1 MLQPTPMP
9 YGEWKSPITSEMVAG
24 GAVRLGEVTLDGADI
39 YWIESRPSEK
49 GRSVLV
55 SENNKDMTPAPLN
68 VRSKVHEY
76 GGGSCTIKKCEIYF
90 SNYKDQGIYRIKK
103 GKQATLFYQNEGMRY
118 ADFVLNDTHL
128 FCVREDHNGREVI
141 NSLVSIDLTSKEEHV
156 IASGHDFYA
165 TPKLHPNGKELA
177 FLTWDHP
184 RMPWDGSE
192 LWTSKIKE
200 NGTLLQIKK
209 IAGGISESIY
219 QPEYAPD
226 GTLHFI
232 SDVTGFW
239 NLYRKIDDHIE
250 ALYLMEAEFGLP
262 QWIFGRSRYGF
273 ISKERGYD
281 IACIYTVKGIDFLA
295 ILDVETR
302 ELNSL
307 NLPFIYFDDL
317 HIHPNFFVFKAASPI
332 MSNSVVKL
340 DLQTGNYEVL
350 KETFPLPC
358 GKGYISKPEL
368 IEYTTENKLTAFAF
382 YYPPTNQDF
391 CKKGGDLPPLI
402 VKSHGGPSGHT
413 NASLSLEVQ
422 FWTSRGFALLD
433 VNYGGSTGYGR
444 KYRER
449 LRGTWGITDV
459 DDCANGALYLANKGL
474 ADPMR
479 LAIRG
484 GSAGGYTTLA
494 ALTFRDVF
502 KAGASYYGVSELE
515 SMASDTHKF
524 ESRYLDGLIGPYPEK
539 KELYEKR
546 SPLNFLN
553 QLTSPVIFFQGGEDR
568 VVPKDQA
575 EKMVTALREKKIPVS
590 YLFFEEEGHG
600 FRAGKNIKAALEA
613 EYYFYSKIFHFTPTD
628 QLPNIPIDNL

>member
-9 YGEWKSPITSEMVAG
+9 YGEWKSPITSEMVAE
-24 GAVRLGEVTLDGADI
+24 GAIRLGQVLLDGDDI

-55 SENNKDMTPAPLN
+55 NSKDNNITPAPLN
-68 VRSKVHEY
+68 LRTKVHEY
-76 GGGSCTIKKCEIYF
+76 GGAACAIKQKQIYF
-90 SNYKDQGIYRIKK
+90 SNFKDQGIYRMKK
-103 GKQATLFYQNEGMRY
+103 GQEATLFYHNEGMRY
-118 ADFVLNDTHL
+118 ADFVLSDAYL
-128 FCVREDHNGREVI
+128 FCVREDHSGKEVI
-141 NSLVSIDLTSKEEHV
+141 NSLVAIDLKTKKERV

-165 TPKLHPNGKELA
+165 SPKLHPNGNELA
-177 FLTWDHP
+177 FLSWDHP
-184 RMPWDGSE
+184 QMPWDGCE
-192 LWTSKIKE
+192 LWTAKIKE
-200 NGTLLQIKK
+200 DGTLGMTKK
-209 IAGGISESIY
+209 IAGGTSESIY

-226 GTLHFI
+226 GLLYFI
-232 SDVTGFW
+232 SDKTGFW

-273 ISKERGYD
+273 IPKDRGYD

-295 ILDVETR
+295 ILDPDTR
-302 ELNSL
+302 AFNTLD
-307 NLPFIYFDDL
+307 LPFISFDDL
-317 HIHPNFFVFKAASPI
+317 RVHPNFLVFKGASPI
-332 MSNSVVKL
+332 HSTSVIKL
-340 DLQTGNYEVL
+340 DLKTGEYEIL
-350 KETFPLPC
+350 KEGFPLPC
-358 GKGYISKPEL
+358 DKGYISKPEL
-368 IEYTTENKLTAFAF
+368 IEYGTENKLTAFAF
-382 YYPPTNQDF
+382 YYPPTNRDF
-391 CKKGGDLPPLI
+391 CGKEGDLPPLI
-402 VKSHGGPSGHT
+402 VKSHGGPSGNT
-413 NASLSLEVQ
+413 TASLSMEVQ

-449 LRGTWGITDV
+449 LKDTWGITDV
-459 DDCANGALYLANKGL
+459 DDCANGALFLANKGL
-474 ADPMR
+474 ADPTR

-515 SMASDTHKF
+515 SMANDTHKF

-539 KELYEKR
+539 KEIYEER

-553 QLTSPVIFFQGGEDR
+553 QLTSPVIFFQGGEDK

-575 EKMVTALREKKIPVS
+575 EKMVAALKEKDIPVS

-613 EYYFYSKIFHFTPTD
+613 EYYFYSKIFHFSPADKLTK
-628 QLPNIPIDNL
+628 IPIDNL